1 MKKII
6 LLIATAA
13 FLFTG
18 CAKEQLVKND
28 VGGEQTYTFTVGVA
42 SEATKAVLD
51 NDGHAINVNHW
62 IMQVLDSDGEVYN
75 YQEEDGGVGVR
86 THTFKVPLIKGQ
98 TYKVMFWADTK
109 NNYVTVGQEKITDL
123 RNITR
128 AEDVALVA
136 DRDDL
141 DAFSAVVTNFTT
153 TQATQQN
160 ITLKRPF
167 AQLNVVFT
175 DLPKLYAAMNNADE
189 YAKFKPTDFVAKAK
203 VPTTF
208 NVLTQTAGAPSATAL
223 EVKAATDY
231 LGNYTSHRAQETL
244 YMDYIFASKDT
255 KDIVDID
262 FSFVTKG
269 VTIAH
274 NFTSIPFQRNY
285 RTNIIGELMSA
296 DAKWIVTIDPEW
308 DSLDDGSKD
317 INVYYT
323 EVNNTSEVKDA
334 INSKNEDDTKDGQGL
349 SVVINDEVGQTNE
362 DIVIPDGTPKEK
374 TPEIILDFKK
384 LSAGAQIVIRDEKHE
399 DGQPVPEGA
408 EEYNGEVIVIV
419 PEGTTA
425 QQVKI
430 LTDKSTVTVRG
441 AYGNVIAS
449 CAPQTIIVEK
459 GTVIGILEVMKG
471 NVEVY
476 GKVTSIVNSTAATDE
491 AKDVVYVYL
500 FQGSTW
506 TNVNTQKNDK
516 LIPLY
521 PVAKLGEEYYFTL
534 EEALAAVK
542 KGDVLTLTSDVT
554 LSEKLVINGGKDFT
568 FDLGGKTLTGRV
580 NVDGAKLVVKN
591 GTIKANIA
599 KNTALGIPAQN
610 QALNVYGTMD
620 PQYKDGIYTYVK
632 VESDVTLD
640 GDNGSLCILSSTTS
654 SYYPLAYGVQ
664 VDFYG
669 KAVNVPAQVIGN
681 LGFDNYKANLGN
693 NFDLSSYLPAGI
705 SSPSKA
711 MSLYGPVV
719 NIYGEMNSSSAGE
732 ECQAFILSG
741 MARVNVYEGAYLEG
755 SEGFAMKSGNLHV
768 YGGTI
773 KSNGAKKDPVQ
784 AVNSGSEASGAAISI
799 TSYYTHDLFEDRA
812 KIQVAIEGG
821 DIQAVNNAALLVT
834 HSYENSA
841 PVALKQGVDLAI
853 SGGKFTSGS
862 GVPVI
867 FIDNAAE
874 GDAFAM
880 PSKFISGGQ
889 YNKAPEAG
897 YIIDGKSA
905 VMNAQGLYEIKGVNV
920 TPVGKNGVESIISYD
935 GSDEKIA
942 IVYAAENTVIP
953 HGVTDLQS
961 NEELMNDLGRNYDQ
975 DWPFVQNQTVKS
987 AWIPSTIL
995 VKENG
1000 KQDFNGAF
1008 QHCNNLESITLEG
1021 GNDMIYTSFPM
1032 IAWCKSI
1039 KTVKIDRL
1047 PTDFKFQY
1055 GVNDNSA
1062 VNTRFICDDGAGMP
1076 GAVIKVYLPN
1086 GWENSGYQYKFGAQ
1100 MDRGIPTIEV
1110 YEADPE
1116 GNYKLLGKTVNNQ
1129 WQDPE

>member
-1 MKKII
+1 MKKVLLLLASAA
-6 LLIATAA
+6 LLIVS
-13 FLFTG
+13 
-18 CAKEQLVKND
+18 CNKEQTAENVAGDGL
-28 VGGEQTYTFTVGVA
+28 QTVSFTVGVE
-42 SEATKAVLD
+42 SIATRAVDD
-51 NDGHAINVNHW
+51 NDGKAVNINQWV
-62 IMQVLDSDGEVYN
+62 IQVMDSDGGVYHHKAESGELGN
-75 YQEEDGGVGVR
+75 T
-86 THTFKVPLIKGQ
+86 THTFNVPLVKGQ
-98 TYKVMFWADTK
+98 TYNILFWADTK
-109 NNYVTVGQEKITDL
+109 DSYVVTDL
-123 RNITR
+123 RQVKRSEKTYLKAN
-128 AEDVALVA
+128 A
-136 DRDDL
+136 DSL
-141 DAFSAVVTNFTT
+141 DAFSAVVKDFSTT
-153 TQATQQN
+153 VASKKD

-175 DLPKLYAAMNNADE
+175 DLKKLYETMNNADE
-189 YAKFKPTDFVAKAK
+189 YAKFKPVDFVAKAK
-203 VPTTF
+203 VPTEF
-208 NVLTQTAGAPSATAL
+208 NVLTQEAGAPAETAL
-223 EVKAATDY
+223 VMTAAKDY
-231 LGNYTSHRAQETL
+231 LGNYTSHRAKEAL

-255 KDIVDID
+255 KDVVDID
-262 FSFVTKG
+262 FSFVSKG
-269 VTIAH
+269 VSIAH
-274 NFTSIPFQRNY
+274 NFTSIPFQRNF
-285 RTNIIGELMSA
+285 RTNILGEFMSA
-296 DAKWIVTIDPEW
+296 GAQWNVEVDPTW
-308 DSLDDGSKD
+308 DSFNDGSKD
-317 INVYYT
+317 INVDYR
-323 EVNNTSEVKDA
+323 EVNKTSEVADA
-334 INSKNEDDTKDGQGL
+334 IQSKTNDSDPAKEGQGL
-349 SVVINDEVGQTNE
+349 SITINDEVGPDND
-362 DIVIPDGTPKEK
+362 DIIIPDNTPKAK

-384 LSAGAQIVIRDEKHE
+384 LSANAQIVIRDENHPRDAQE
-399 DGQPVPEGA
+399 ATYGA
-408 EEYNGEVIVIV
+408 NEYPGEVIVIV

-425 QQVKI
+425 EQVKI
-430 LTDKSTVTVRG
+430 LTNKSTVTVRG
-441 AYGNVIAS
+441 AYGTVIAS

-459 GTVIGILEVMKG
+459 ETVIGTLEVMKG

-476 GKVTSIVNSTAATDE
+476 GKVTSIVNKTAE
-491 AKDVVYVYL
+491 APAEQDVVYVYL

-506 TNVNTQKNDK
+506 TNVNNDK
-516 LIPLY
+516 SEKLVPLY
-521 PVAKLGEEYYFTL
+521 PVAKIGEDYYFNL
-534 EEALAAVK
+534 VEALAAVK
-542 KGDVLTLTSDVT
+542 KGDVLTLTSDLT
-554 LSEKLVINGGKDFT
+554 LSEKLLINGGKDFT
-568 FDLGGKTLTGRV
+568 LDLGGKTLTGRV

-591 GTIKANIA
+591 GKIDAGSFA
-599 KNTALGIPAQN
+599 
-610 QALNVYGTMD
+610 QALNVYGSKD

-640 GDNGSLCILSSTTS
+640 GSTCALGVLPVYGET
-654 SYYPLAYGVQ
+654 YYPLSYGVK

-669 KAVNVPAQVIGN
+669 KAYNVPAQVIGN
-681 LGFDNYKANLGN
+681 LGFDNYKSNIGNVDISAN
-693 NFDLSSYLPAGI
+693 LPAGI
-705 SSPSKA
+705 TAPSKA
-711 MSLYGPVV
+711 MSLYGPIV
-719 NIYGEMNSSSAGE
+719 NIYGEMKSTSVEE

-773 KSNGAKKDPVQ
+773 KSNGEKKDPVQ

-799 TSYYTHDLFEDRA
+799 TSYYTHDMFEDRA
-812 KIQVAIEGG
+812 KIQVSIEGG

-834 HSYENSA
+834 HSYKDSK

-862 GVPVI
+862 GIPVV

-880 PSKFISGGQ
+880 PSKFISGGL

-905 VMNAQGLYEIKGVNV
+905 VKNAQGYYELKEVNV
-920 TPVGKNGVESIISYD
+920 TPVGENGVESIISYD

-961 NEELMNDLGRNYDQ
+961 DDELMNAPGRNYDK

-987 AWIPSTIL
+987 VWIPSTIL

-1008 QHCNNLESITLEG
+1008 QHCDNLESITLEG

-1062 VNTRFICDDGAGMP
+1062 VNTRFIYDDGAGMP

-1086 GWENSGYQYKFGAQ
+1086 GWKNSGYQYKFGAQ
-1100 MDRGIPTIEV
+1100 MDKGIPTIEV

-1116 GNYKLLGKTVNNQ
+1116 GNYQLLGKTVNNV

>member
-1 MKKII
+1 MKKY
-6 LLIATAA
+6 LLLLASAA
-13 FLFTG
+13 LLFAG
-18 CAKEQLVKND
+18 CAKEQIVEKNSAE
-28 VGGEQTYTFTVGVA
+28 GGENYTFTVGV
-42 SEATKAVLD
+42 SEATKAVA
-51 NDGHAINVNHW
+51 DGDGVAANVNHW
-62 IMQVLDSDGEVYN
+62 IMQVLDSDGAVYN
-75 YQEEDGGVGVR
+75 YQEKDGQVGVL
-86 THTFKVPLIKGQ
+86 TQTFNVPLIKGQ
-98 TYKVMFWADTK
+98 TYQVLFWADTK
-109 NNYVTVGQEKITDL
+109 GKYVVTDL
-123 RNITR
+123 RNVTR
-128 AEDVALVA
+128 AEAVATTA
-136 DRDDL
+136 NCDDL
-141 DAFSAVVTNFTT
+141 DAFSAVVDNFATT
-153 TQATQQN
+153 VATSQTV
-160 ITLKRPF
+160 TLRRPF

-175 DLPKLYAAMNNADE
+175 DLKKLYETMNNADE
-189 YAKFKPTDFVAKAK
+189 YAKFITTNFVAKAK

-208 NVLTQTAGAPSATAL
+208 NVLTQEAGAPASTAL
-223 EVKAATDY
+223 EMKAATDY
-231 LGNYTSHRAQETL
+231 LGNYTSHRAKETL
-244 YMDYIFASKDT
+244 YMDYIFATAGSKDV
-255 KDIVDID
+255 VDID
-262 FSFVTKG
+262 FSFVSKG
-269 VTIAH
+269 VTIEH
-274 NFTSIPFQRNY
+274 NFTSIPFQRNW

-296 DAKWIVTIDPEW
+296 NAKWTVTVDPTW
-308 DSLDDGSKD
+308 DSEEDGSKD

-323 EVNNTSEVKDA
+323 EVNNTSEVADA
-334 INSKNEDDTKDGQGL
+334 IAAKTADTDPAKVGQPI
-349 SVVINDEVGQTNE
+349 SVTINDEVGQTND
-362 DIVIPDGTPKEK
+362 DIIIPDGTPKEK

-425 QQVKI
+425 QQVMI

-441 AYGNVIAS
+441 EYGTVIAS

-459 GTVIGILEVMKG
+459 ETVIGKLQVAKG

-476 GKVTSIVNSTAATDE
+476 GKVTSIENITDPQE
-491 AKDVVYVYL
+491 IVYVYL

-506 TNVNTQKNDK
+506 TNVNTEKGDK

-521 PVAKLGEEYYFTL
+521 PVAKLGEEYYFSIN
-534 EEALAAVK
+534 EALAAVK
-542 KGDVLTLTSDVT
+542 KGDVLTLTSDIT
-554 LSEKLVINGGKDFT
+554 LSEKLLINGGKDFT
-568 FDLGGKTLTGRV
+568 LDLGGKTLTGRV

-591 GTIKANIA
+591 GKIDA
-599 KNTALGIPAQN
+599 GSFE
-610 QALNVYGTMD
+610 QALNVYGSKD

-632 VESDVTLD
+632 VESDVILD
-640 GDNGSLCILSSTTS
+640 GATCALGVLPVYGNT
-654 SYYPLAYGVQ
+654 YYPLSYGVK

-669 KAVNVPAQVIGN
+669 KAYNVPAQVVGN
-681 LGFDNYKANLGN
+681 LGFDNYKANIGN
-693 NFDLSSYLPAGI
+693 VDISANLPAGI
-705 SSPSKA
+705 TAPSKA
-711 MSLYGPVV
+711 MSLYGPIV
-719 NIYGEMNSSSAGE
+719 NIYGEMKSTASGE

-741 MARVNVYEGAYLEG
+741 MARVNVFEGAHIEG
-755 SEGFAMKSGNLHV
+755 SEGIAMKSGNLHV

-834 HSYENSA
+834 HSYKDSK

-853 SGGKFTSGS
+853 TGGKFTSGS
-862 GVPVI
+862 GIPVI
-867 FIDNAAE
+867 FIDKAAE
-874 GDAFAM
+874 GDAFPM
-880 PSKFISGGQ
+880 PSKFISGGL

-905 VMNAQGLYEIKGVNV
+905 VKNAQGYYEIKGVNV
-920 TPVGKNGVESIISYD
+920 TPVNENGVASIISYD

-942 IVYAAENTVIP
+942 IVYADENTIIP

-961 NEELMNDLGRNYDQ
+961 DDELMNAPGRNYNR

-1047 PTDFKFQY
+1047 PTNFKFQY

-1062 VNTRFICDDGAGMP
+1062 VNTYFIYDDGAGMP
-1076 GAVIKVYLPN
+1076 DAVIKVYLPN
-1086 GWENSGYQYKFGAQ
+1086 GWKNSGYQYKFGAQ
-1100 MDRGIPTIEV
+1100 MDKGIPTIEV
-1110 YEADPE
+1110 YEADPD

>member
-1 MKKII
+1 MKKT
-6 LLIATAA
+6 LLILASAA
-13 FLFTG
+13 LLLVG
-18 CAKEQLVKND
+18 CAKERIGIDACSEGTENVS
-28 VGGEQTYTFTVGVA
+28 FTVGVA
-42 SEATKAVLD
+42 SDVTRAVLD
-51 NDGHAINVNHW
+51 GDGKAANINHW

-75 YQEEDGGVGVR
+75 YQEDDGAVGTK
-86 THTFKVPLIKGQ
+86 THTFNVTLIKGQ
-98 TYKVMFWADTK
+98 TYDVLFWADTK
-109 NNYVTVGQEKITDL
+109 GNYVVDDL
-123 RNITR
+123 RNVKR
-128 AEDVALVA
+128 AEAVSLTAN
-136 DRDDL
+136 RDDL
-141 DAFSAVVTNFTT
+141 DAFSAVVENFTT
-153 TQATQQN
+153 TVASQKT

-175 DLPKLYAAMNNADE
+175 DLNKLFETMKNADE
-189 YAKFKPTDFVAKAK
+189 YAKFITTNFVAKAK

-208 NVLTQTAGAPSATAL
+208 NVLTQEAAAPASTAL
-223 EVKAATDY
+223 EMKAATDY
-231 LGNYTSHRAQETL
+231 LGNYTSHRTTETL
-244 YMDYIFASKDT
+244 YMDYIFATAGSKDV
-255 KDIVDID
+255 VDID
-262 FSFVTKG
+262 FSFVSKG

-274 NFTSIPFQRNY
+274 NFTAIPFQRNY
-285 RTNIIGELMSA
+285 RTNILGEFMSA
-296 DAKWIVTIDPEW
+296 NATWNVVVDPMW
-308 DSLDDGSKD
+308 DSEDDGSKD
-317 INVYYT
+317 INVDYR
-323 EVNNTSEVKDA
+323 EVNEPSEVKGA
-334 INSKNEDDTKDGQGL
+334 IQSKNENTTKDGQGL
-349 SVVINDEVGQTNE
+349 SVTINNEVGAVND
-362 DIVIPDGTPKEK
+362 DIIIPDNTPKAK

-384 LSAGAQIVIRDEKHE
+384 LSAGAQIVIRDEKHPV
-399 DGQPVPEGA
+399 DQPVA
-408 EEYNGEVIVIV
+408 DDANEYNGEVIVIV

-430 LTDKSTVTVRG
+430 LTNKSTVTVRG
-441 AYGNVIAS
+441 EYGTVIAS

-459 GTVIGILEVMKG
+459 ETVIGTLEVMKG

-476 GKVTSIVNSTAATDE
+476 GKVTSIVNMTALAPADQ
-491 AKDVVYVYL
+491 DVVYVYL

-506 TNVNTQKNDK
+506 TNVETQKNEK
-516 LIPLY
+516 LVPLY
-521 PVAKLGEEYYFTL
+521 PVAKIGEEYYFTL
-534 EEALAAVK
+534 AEALAAVK

-554 LSEKLVINGGKDFT
+554 LSEKLLINGGKDFT
-568 FDLGGKTLTGRV
+568 LDLGGKTLTGRV

-591 GTIKANIA
+591 GKIDAGSFT
-599 KNTALGIPAQN
+599 
-610 QALNVYGTMD
+610 QALNVYGSKD

-640 GDNGSLCILSSTTS
+640 GSNGSLCVMSINGDT
-654 SYYPLAYGVQ
+654 YYPLAYGVK

-669 KAVNVPAQVIGN
+669 KAINVPAQVSGN
-681 LGFDNYKANLGN
+681 IGFDNYGANIGN
-693 NFDLSSYLPAGI
+693 VALPAGI
-705 SSPSKA
+705 TAPSKA
-711 MSLYGPVV
+711 MSLYGPIV
-719 NIYGEMNSSSAGE
+719 NIYGEMKSSSAGE

-834 HSYENSA
+834 HSYKDSKA
-841 PVALKQGVDLAI
+841 VALKQGVDLAI

-862 GVPVI
+862 GIPVI
-867 FIDNAAE
+867 FIDKAAE
-874 GDAFAM
+874 GDAFPM
-880 PSKFISGGQ
+880 PAKFISGGL

-905 VMNAQGLYEIKGVNV
+905 VKNAQGYYEIKGVNV
-920 TPVGKNGVESIISYD
+920 TPVNKNGVASIISYD

-942 IVYAAENTVIP
+942 VVYADDNTVIP

-961 NEELMNDLGRNYDQ
+961 DDELMNAPGRNYNQ

-1008 QHCNNLESITLEG
+1008 QHCDNLESITLEG

-1062 VNTRFICDDGAGMP
+1062 VNTRFIYDDGAGMP
-1076 GAVIKVYLPN
+1076 DAVIKVYLPN
-1086 GWENSGYQYKFGAQ
+1086 GWRNSGYQYKFGAQ
-1100 MDRGIPTIEV
+1100 MDKGIPTIEV

>member
-1 MKKII
+1 MKKT
-6 LLIATAA
+6 LLLLASAA
-13 FLFTG
+13 LLLVG
-18 CAKEQLVKND
+18 CAKEQIAEKN
-28 VGGEQTYTFTVGVA
+28 VGGEGLQTVSFTVGVESA
-42 SEATKAVLD
+42 ATKAVA
-51 NDGHAINVNHW
+51 DGDGAAANINHW
-62 IMQVLDSDGEVYN
+62 VMQVLDSDDEVYN
-75 YQEEDGGVGVR
+75 YQEKDGTNGL
-86 THTFKVPLIKGQ
+86 TQTFDVPLVKGQ
-98 TYKVMFWADTK
+98 TYQVLFWADHIT
-109 NNYVTVGQEKITDL
+109 YVDEGDDIKHYDT
-123 RNITR
+123 
-128 AEDVALVA
+128 
-136 DRDDL
+136 DDL
-141 DAFSAVVTNFTT
+141 TDVQLINATTYVANLDERDAFSAVVTNFST
-153 TQATQQN
+153 TQATQQQ
-160 ITLKRPF
+160 ITLYRPF

-175 DLPKLYAAMNNADE
+175 DLPKLYSTMNNADE

-208 NVLTQTAGAPSATAL
+208 NVLNQTAGDLTAL

-231 LGNYTSHRAQETL
+231 LGNYTSHRAKETL

-262 FSFVTKG
+262 FSFVSKG

-274 NFTSIPFQRNY
+274 NFTSIPFQRNW

-296 DAKWIVTIDPEW
+296 NAKWTVTVDPEW
-308 DSLDDGSKD
+308 DSLEDGSKD

-349 SVVINDEVGQTNE
+349 SVVINDEVGPTND
-362 DIVIPDGTPKEK
+362 DIIIPDDTPKEK

-384 LSAGAQIVIRDEKHE
+384 LSAGAQIVIRDEKHPV
-399 DGQPVPEGA
+399 DQPVA
-408 EEYNGEVIVIV
+408 DDANEYDGEVIVIV

-441 AYGNVIAS
+441 EYGIVIAS
-449 CAPQTIIVEK
+449 CAPNTIVIEK
-459 GTVIGILEVMKG
+459 ETVIGKLEVEKG

-476 GKVTSIVNSTAATDE
+476 GKVTNIENKTNPQE
-491 AKDVVYVYL
+491 VVYVYL

-506 TNVNTQKNDK
+506 TNVATDMSET
-516 LIPLY
+516 LVPLY
-521 PVAKLGEEYYFTL
+521 PVAKIGENYYFTL
-534 EEALAAVK
+534 AEALEAVK
-542 KGDVLTLTSDVT
+542 EGDVLTLTSDVT
-554 LSEKLVINGGKDFT
+554 LSEKLLINGGKDFT
-568 FDLGGKTLTGRV
+568 LDLGGKTLTGRV

-591 GTIKANIA
+591 GTINA
-599 KNTALGIPAQN
+599 GSFD
-610 QALNVYGTMD
+610 QALNVYGTKD

-632 VESDVTLD
+632 VESDVILN
-640 GDNGSLCILSSTTS
+640 GSNGSLCVMSINGETM
-654 SYYPLAYGVQ
+654 YPLAYGVK

-669 KAVNVPAQVIGN
+669 KAYNVPAQVSGNIGYDNYGANIGN
-681 LGFDNYKANLGN
+681 VA
-693 NFDLSSYLPAGI
+693 LPAGI
-705 SSPSKA
+705 TAPSKA
-711 MSLYGPVV
+711 MSLYGPIV
-719 NIYGEMNSSSAGE
+719 NIYGEMKSTASGE

-834 HSYENSA
+834 HSYKNSA

-880 PSKFISGGQ
+880 PAKFISGGQ

-905 VMNAQGLYEIKGVNV
+905 VKNAQGLYEIKGVNV
-920 TPVGKNGVESIISYD
+920 TPLGENGVESIISYD

-961 NEELMNDLGRNYDQ
+961 NEELMNDPGRNYDQ

-1047 PTDFKFQY
+1047 PTDFKFKY
-1055 GVNDNSA
+1055 GPNDNSA
-1062 VNTRFICDDGAGMP
+1062 VNTRFIYTSGLTDAT
-1076 GAVIKVYLPN
+1076 IKVYLPN
-1086 GWENSGYQYKFGAQ
+1086 GWKNSNYQYKFGAQ
-1100 MDRGIPTIEV
+1100 IENGACPTIEV
-1110 YEADPE
+1110 YEADTE
-1116 GNYKLLGKTVNNQ
+1116 GNYKLLGKSVNNV

>member
-1 MKKII
+1 MKKY
-6 LLIATAA
+6 LLLLASAA
-13 FLFTG
+13 LLFVG
-18 CAKEQLVKND
+18 CQKEQIEREA
-28 VGGEQTYTFTVGVA
+28 GGEGLQTYSFTVGTE
-42 SEATKAVLD
+42 SIATKAVAD
-51 NDGHAINVNHW
+51 NDGHAAKINHW
-62 IMQVLDSDGEVYN
+62 IMQVLDSDGDVYN
-75 YQEEDGGVGVR
+75 YQEKDGVVGVK
-86 THTFKVPLIKGQ
+86 TQTFDVPLVKGQ
-98 TYKVMFWADTK
+98 TYQVLFWADAK
-109 NNYVTVGQEKITDL
+109 GSYVVTDL
-123 RNITR
+123 R
-128 AEDVALVA
+128 DVKRTEATALKANA
-136 DRDDL
+136 DSL
-141 DAFSAVVTNFTT
+141 DAFSAVVKDFATV
-153 TQATQQN
+153 QATKQN
-160 ITLKRPF
+160 VTLKRPF

-175 DLPKLYAAMNNADE
+175 DLNKLYKTMNNADE
-189 YAKFKPTDFVAKAK
+189 YAKFKPANFVAKAK

-208 NVLTQTAGAPSATAL
+208 NVLTEEAGTPAATPL
-223 EVKAATDY
+223 EMKAATDY
-231 LGNYTSHRAQETL
+231 IGNYTPHNEKATL
-244 YMDYIFASKDT
+244 YMDYIFASKGT
-255 KDIVDID
+255 KDVVDID
-262 FSFVTKG
+262 FSFVSKG

-285 RTNIIGELMSA
+285 RTNILGEFMSA
-296 DAKWIVTIDPEW
+296 GATWNVVVDPIW
-308 DSLDDGSKD
+308 DSQEDGSKD
-317 INVYYT
+317 INVDYR
-323 EVNNTSEVKDA
+323 EVNKTSEVQDVIA
-334 INSKNEDDTKDGQGL
+334 SKTEDPNKEGQGL
-349 SVVINDEVGQTNE
+349 SVIINDEVGPTND
-362 DIVIPDGTPKEK
+362 DIIIPDDTPKDK

-384 LSAGAQIVIRDEKHE
+384 LSAGAQIVIRDEKHPVDQAVV
-399 DGQPVPEGA
+399 DGA
-408 EEYNGEVIVIV
+408 KEYAGEVVVIV

-441 AYGNVIAS
+441 EYGTVIAS

-459 GTVIGILEVMKG
+459 ETVIGKLQVAKG

-476 GKVTSIVNSTAATDE
+476 GKVTSIENITNPLE
-491 AKDVVYVYL
+491 IVYVYL
-500 FQGSTW
+500 FQGSEW
-506 TNVNTQKNDK
+506 TNVDQEKNEK
-516 LIPLY
+516 LVPLY
-521 PVAKLGEEYYFTL
+521 PVAKVGEEYYFTL
-534 EEALAAVK
+534 TEALAAVK
-542 KGDVLTLTSDVT
+542 KGDVLTLTSDVA
-554 LSEKLVINGGKDFT
+554 LSEKLLINGGKDFT
-568 FDLGGKTLTGRV
+568 LDLGGKTLTGRV

-591 GTIKANIA
+591 GKIDAGSFK
-599 KNTALGIPAQN
+599 
-610 QALNVYGTMD
+610 QALNVYGSKD

-640 GDNGSLCILSSTTS
+640 GKDGALCVLPVYGDT
-654 SYYPLAYGVQ
+654 YYPLSYGVK

-669 KAVNVPAQVIGN
+669 KAYNVPAQVVGN
-681 LGFDNYKANLGN
+681 LGFDNYKANIGN
-693 NFDLSSYLPAGI
+693 VDISANLPAGI
-705 SSPSKA
+705 TAPSKA
-711 MSLYGPVV
+711 MSLYGPIV
-719 NIYGEMNSSSAGE
+719 NIYGEMKSSSAGE

-741 MARVNVYEGAYLEG
+741 MARVNVFEGAYLEG

-834 HSYENSA
+834 HSYKNSK
-841 PVALKQGVDLAI
+841 PVALKQGVDLTI

-862 GVPVI
+862 DVPVV

-874 GDAFAM
+874 GDAFPM
-880 PSKFISGGQ
+880 PSKFISGGL

-905 VMNAQGLYEIKGVNV
+905 VKNAQGYYEIKGVNV
-920 TPVGKNGVESIISYD
+920 TPVNENGVASIISYD

-942 IVYAAENTVIP
+942 IVYADENTVIP

-961 NEELMNDLGRNYDQ
+961 NEELMNAPGRNYDK

-987 AWIPSTIL
+987 VWIPSTIL

-1008 QHCNNLESITLEG
+1008 QHCDNLESITLEG

-1062 VNTRFICDDGAGMP
+1062 VNTRFVYGDGAGMP

-1086 GWENSGYQYKFGAQ
+1086 GWKNSGYQYKFGAQ
-1100 MDRGIPTIEV
+1100 MDKGIPTIEV
-1110 YEADPE
+1110 YEADTE
-1116 GNYKLLGKTVNNQ
+1116 GNYKLLGKSVNNV

>member
-1 MKKII
+1 MKKT
-6 LLIATAA
+6 LLLLASAA
-13 FLFTG
+13 MLLAG
-18 CAKEQLVKND
+18 CAKEQIVPSAAGD
-28 VGGEQTYTFTVGVA
+28 GEQTVSFTVGVESA
-42 SEATKAVLD
+42 ATKAVA
-51 NDGHAINVNHW
+51 DGDGAAVNINHW

-75 YQEEDGGVGVR
+75 YQEKDGQAGVK
-86 THTFKVPLIKGQ
+86 TQTFDVPLIKGQ
-98 TYKVMFWADTK
+98 TYQVLFWADTK
-109 NNYVTVGQEKITDL
+109 GSYVVTDL
-123 RNITR
+123 RDVKR
-128 AEDVALVA
+128 ATATELKANA
-136 DRDDL
+136 DSL
-141 DAFSAVVTNFTT
+141 DAFSAVVKDFTT
-153 TQATQQN
+153 TVATQKT

-175 DLPKLYAAMNNADE
+175 DLKKLYETMNNADE
-189 YAKFKPTDFVAKAK
+189 YAKFIPTDFVAKAK

-208 NVLTQTAGAPSATAL
+208 NVLTQEAGAPASTAL
-223 EVKAATDY
+223 EMKAATDY
-231 LGNYTSHRAQETL
+231 LGNYTSHRAKETL
-244 YMDYIFASKDT
+244 YMDYIFATAGS

-262 FSFVTKG
+262 FSFVSKG

-285 RTNIIGELMSA
+285 RTNILGEFMSA
-296 DAKWIVTIDPEW
+296 NAEWNVVVDPIW

-317 INVYYT
+317 INVDYR
-323 EVNNTSEVKDA
+323 EVNEPSEVQGA
-334 INSKNEDDTKDGQGL
+334 IQSKKEDTTKDGQGL
-349 SVVINDEVGQTNE
+349 SVIINNEVGAVND
-362 DIVIPDGTPKEK
+362 DIIIPDDTPKEK

-384 LSAGAQIVIRDEKHE
+384 LSAGAQIVIRDEKHLV
-399 DGQPVPEGA
+399 DQPVEEGA
-408 EEYNGEVIVIV
+408 KEYNGEVIVIV

-441 AYGNVIAS
+441 AYGTVIAS
-449 CAPQTIIVEK
+449 CAPHTIVIEK
-459 GTVIGILEVMKG
+459 ETVIEKLQVEKG

-476 GKVTSIVNSTAATDE
+476 GKVTSIENKTNPE
-491 AKDVVYVYL
+491 EVVYVYL

-506 TNVNTQKNDK
+506 TKVISEKNDK

-521 PVAKLGEEYYFTL
+521 PVAKIGEEYYFTL
-534 EEALAAVK
+534 EEALVAVK

-554 LSEKLVINGGKDFT
+554 LSEKLLINGGKDFT
-568 FDLGGKTLTGRV
+568 LDLGGKTLTGRV

-591 GTIKANIA
+591 GKIDA
-599 KNTALGIPAQN
+599 GSFE
-610 QALNVYGTMD
+610 QALNVYGSKD

-640 GDNGSLCILSSTTS
+640 GKNGALCVLPVYGAT
-654 SYYPLAYGVQ
+654 YYPLSYGIK

-669 KAVNVPAQVIGN
+669 KAYNVPAQVVGN
-681 LGFDNYKANLGN
+681 LGFDNYKANMGDVDISAN
-693 NFDLSSYLPAGI
+693 LPAGI
-705 SSPSKA
+705 TAPSKA
-711 MSLYGPVV
+711 MSLYGPIV
-719 NIYGEMNSSSAGE
+719 NIYGEMKSTTSGE

-741 MARVNVYEGAYLEG
+741 MARVNVFEGAYLEG

-834 HSYENSA
+834 HSYAESK

-862 GVPVI
+862 GIPVI

-874 GDAFAM
+874 GDAFPM
-880 PSKFISGGQ
+880 PAKFISGGL

-905 VMNAQGLYEIKGVNV
+905 VKNAQGYYEIKGVNV
-920 TPVGKNGVESIISYD
+920 TPLNENGVASIISYD

-942 IVYAAENTVIP
+942 VVYADENTVIP

-961 NEELMNDLGRNYDQ
+961 DETLMNAPGRNYNQ
-975 DWPFVQNQTVKS
+975 AWPFVQNQTVKS
-987 AWIPSTIL
+987 VWIPSTIL

-1032 IAWCKSI
+1032 IAWCNSI

-1086 GWENSGYQYKFGAQ
+1086 GWKNSGYQYKFGAQ